1 MPPDMTALLL
11 VGAGQ
16 LGSVAAT
23 AAVADGVVSSLSGV
37 VDPDPDARA
46 LFGQVPGY
54 VSTLDV
60 PAARE
65 GDRALVVFS
74 SRADDTAQAILHLVS
89 AGYHVVTTAEEMAWP
104 PRHIWEAMHTAART
118 NHRTIIMTGANPGFV
133 MDRLPLLAAS
143 GSRSV
148 KHVRVTRRVD
158 SATRRDTLV
167 AKTGRG
173 LTTEDFEAAV
183 EAGSVGHR
191 GITASA
197 KLLAHTLG
205 WPNHDVTQTI
215 KPLIGDDD
223 LVNGLQQQAVLRN
236 GDRTIDLEL
245 IIGWRI
251 ADPGDTIIVDGDP
264 PIHLEFPGGYHGD
277 QGAVSQILAAL
288 RHCNELAPSFYRP
301 TDLPLRFG

>member
-1 MPPDMTALLL
+1 MTALLL

-37 VDPDPDARA
+37 VDPDPAARA
-46 LFGQVPGY
+46 AFGDVPGF

-65 GDRALVVFS
+65 GDRALVAFS
-74 SRADDTAQAILHLVS
+74 SSAEETAPAILRLVS

-104 PRHIWEAMHTAART
+104 PRHIWEAMHTAAKSHR
-118 NHRTIIMTGANPGFV
+118 RTIIMTGANPGFV
-133 MDRLPLLAAS
+133 MDRLPLVAVSA
-143 GSRSV
+143 SRSV
-148 KHVRVTRRVD
+148 KHITVRRRVD

-173 LTTEDFEAAV
+173 LSREEFDAAV
-183 EAGSVGHR
+183 ADGSVGHR
-191 GITASA
+191 GIIASA
-197 KLLAHTLG
+197 KLLAHTIG
-205 WPNHDVTQTI
+205 WPTHDLTHSI
-215 KPLIGDDD
+215 EPLIGDDEQ
-223 LVNGLQQQAVLRN
+223 VNGLHQRAMLRA
-236 GDRTIDLEL
+236 GDRSIDLEL
-245 IIGWRI
+245 VIGWRI
-251 ADPGDTIIVDGDP
+251 ADPGDTIVVDGDP

-277 QGAVSQILAAL
+277 QGAVSQILGAL
-288 RHCNELAPSFYRP
+288 RHCNELTPSFYRP

>member
-16 LGSVAAT
+16 LGSLAAN
-23 AAVADGVVSSLSGV
+23 AAVADGVVSSICGV
-37 VDPDPDARA
+37 VDPDPEARA
-46 LFGQVPGY
+46 AFGQAPGY

-60 PAARE
+60 PSARE

-74 SRADDTAQAILHLVS
+74 SRADETAQSILRLVS
-89 AGYHVVTTAEEMAWP
+89 AGYHVVTAAEEMAWP
-104 PRHIWEAMHTAART
+104 PRHIWEAMHTAARS
-118 NHRTIIMTGANPGFV
+118 HRRTIIMTGANPGFV

-143 GSRSV
+143 ASRGV
-148 KHVRVTRRVD
+148 KHITVRRRVD

-173 LTTEDFEAAV
+173 LSVEEFEGAL
-183 EAGSVGHR
+183 EEGSVGHR
-191 GITASA
+191 GIQASA

-205 WPNHDVTQTI
+205 WPHHDVTHSL
-215 KPLIGDDD
+215 KPLVDDD
-223 LVNGLQQQAVLRN
+223 VVNGIEQHATLRA
-236 GDRTIDLEL
+236 GERTIELEL
-245 IIGWRI
+245 VIGWRI

-277 QGAVSQILAAL
+277 QGAVSQLLGAL

>member
-1 MPPDMTALLL
+1 MTSLLL

-37 VDPDPDARA
+37 VDPDPVARA
-46 LFGQVPGY
+46 AFGQVPGY

-65 GDRALVVFS
+65 GDRALVVFT
-74 SRADDTAQAILHLVS
+74 SRADETAQAIVRLVS

-104 PRHIWEAMHTAART
+104 PRHIWEAMHTAARS
-118 NHRTIIMTGANPGFV
+118 HRRTIIMTGANPGFI

-143 GSRSV
+143 GSRGV
-148 KHVRVTRRVD
+148 KHITVRRRID

-173 LTTEDFEAAV
+173 LTKSEFETAAV
-183 EAGSVGHR
+183 DGSVGHR
-191 GITASA
+191 GIVASA

-205 WPNHDVTQTI
+205 WPNHDVTHTLEPI
-215 KPLIGDDD
+215 IGDDD
-223 LVNGLQQQAVLRN
+223 LVNGVHQHATVRA
-236 GDRTIDLEL
+236 GERTIDLEL
-245 IIGWRI
+245 VIGWRI
-251 ADPGDTIIVDGDP
+251 SDPSDTIIVDGDP

-277 QGAVSQILAAL
+277 QGAVAQILAAL
-288 RHCNELAPSFYRP
+288 RHCNELTPSFYRP

>member
-1 MPPDMTALLL
+1 MTALLL

-16 LGSVAAT
+16 LGSIAAK
-23 AAVADGVVSSLSGV
+23 AAVADGVVSSISGV
-37 VDPDPDARA
+37 VDPDPEARSS
-46 LFGQVPGY
+46 FSKVPGY

-74 SRADDTAQAILHLVS
+74 ARADATAQAILRLVS

-104 PRHIWEAMHTAART
+104 PRHIWEAMHTAARSH
-118 NHRTIIMTGANPGFV
+118 HRAIIMTGANPGFV
-133 MDRLPLLAAS
+133 MDRLPLLVAS

-148 KHVRVTRRVD
+148 KHIAVRRRVD

-173 LTTEDFEAAV
+173 LTTDEFTTAIED
-183 EAGSVGHR
+183 GSVGHR
-191 GITASA
+191 GIVGSA

-205 WPNHDVTQTI
+205 WPNHDVTHTVE
-215 KPLIGDDD
+215 PLIGDDGV
-223 LVNGLQQQAVLRN
+223 VNGLKQHATLRA
-236 GDRTIDLEL
+236 GDRTIELEL
-245 IIGWRI
+245 VIGWRI

>member
-1 MPPDMTALLL
+1 MTALLL

-37 VDPDPDARA
+37 VDPNADARA
-46 LFGQVPGY
+46 AFGHVPGY

-74 SRADDTAQAILHLVS
+74 SRADDTAQAILRLVS

-104 PRHIWEAMHTAART
+104 PRHIWEALHTAARSH
-118 NHRTIIMTGANPGFV
+118 HRAIIMTGANPGFI

-143 GSRSV
+143 ATRSV
-148 KHVRVTRRVD
+148 KQITVRRRVD

-173 LTTEDFEAAV
+173 LTTEELEAAV
-183 EAGSVGHR
+183 EDGNVGHL
-191 GITASA
+191 GIMGSA

-205 WPNHDVTQTI
+205 WPHHDVTHKL
-215 KPLIGDDD
+215 KPLVGDDD
-223 LVNGLQQQAVLRN
+223 LVNGIQQNATLRA
-236 GDRTIDLEL
+236 GERTIELEL
-245 IIGWRI
+245 VIGWRI
-251 ADPGDTIIVDGDP
+251 TDPGDTIIVDGDP

-277 QGAVSQILAAL
+277 QGAVAQILAAL
-288 RHCNELAPSFYRP
+288 RHCNELTPSFYRP